1 MGPNVGSSHQ
11 MKTVTTDRK
20 RRVVVPNAEPGEVY
34 QVREIEPGHLELTK
48 LIPAPRAAKRAD
60 ELKKLLQQES
70 LTPAMSW
77 ESLKETTREW

>member
-1 MGPNVGSSHQ
+1 MT
-11 MKTVTTDRK
+11 TVTTDRK

-34 QVREIEPGHLELTK
+34 QVCEIEPGHLELTK
-48 LIPAPRAAKRAD
+48 LIPAPRAPKRGE
-60 ELKKLLQQES
+60 ELKALLQQEA